1 MRNVWIFVNKCM
13 YLSMAKAAILPATFE
28 KKNKKQKTKK
38 RAIKNWP
45 WHVFVEYL

>member
-1 MRNVWIFVNKCM
+1 
-13 YLSMAKAAILPATFE
+13 MAKAAILPATFE
-28 KKNKKQKTKK
+28 KKKKQKTKK